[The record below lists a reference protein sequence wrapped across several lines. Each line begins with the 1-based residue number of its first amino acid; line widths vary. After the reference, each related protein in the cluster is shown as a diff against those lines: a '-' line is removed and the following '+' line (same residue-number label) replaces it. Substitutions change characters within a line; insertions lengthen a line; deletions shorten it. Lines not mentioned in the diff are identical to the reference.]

1 MSHKLRNVDKL
12 AINTQMA
19 LPLKFKSIKNREN
32 LLVSKCNIEAVKLIE
47 NSEFWRNRKKTNS
60 IPAAIIYG
68 PKGSGKTHLS
78 SILKQKIDCVYL
90 TSLSNNCLEQVT
102 EGKNF
107 ILDNFIPGK
116 SFPSELVMHF
126 MNQVTNKEGSILLLS
141 RLSPF
146 EMDWD
151 LDDLNSRIRSLLAS
165 SIKLPDDV
173 LLYSF
178 IVKYSNEKN
187 LFISDKKL
195 IYILERLD
203 RSFESVIKVIN
214 RLDTHTLEVNEK
226 VSYKNIKKI
235 LDNLNEY

>member
-1 MSHKLRNVDKL
+1 MSNKLRNINKR
-12 AINTQMA
+12 AINQQMA
-19 LPLKFKSIKNREN
+19 LPLVFKKINNREN
-32 LLVSKCNIEAVKLIE
+32 YLISECNQEAINLIE
-47 NSEFWRNRKKTNS
+47 NYSFWQNRKKTNS
-60 IPAAIIYG
+60 IPGAIIYG

-78 SILKQKIDCVYL
+78 SILKKKIDCVYL
-90 TSLSNNCLEQVT
+90 TSLSNDCLEQVT

-116 SFPSELVMHF
+116 VYPSELVMHF
-126 MNQVTNKEGSILLLS
+126 MNQVTYKEGSILLLS

-146 EMDWD
+146 EMNWN
-151 LDDLNSRIRSLLAS
+151 LDDLNSRIRSLIS
-165 SIKLPDDV
+165 SEIKLPDDV

-187 LFISDKKL
+187 LFMSDKKL

-214 RLDTHTLEVNEK
+214 RLDTFSLELNEK
-226 VSYKNIKKI
+226 VTYKNIKKI
-235 LDNLNEY
+235 LDNLN